1 MRFSKN
7 MEQISMSKTAEI
19 ADLALS
25 LKERGKKVINM
36 ASGELSFKPDSAI
49 RKEACRVINKGETL
63 YTQVAGLYEL
73 REQISKKLQKDLNV
87 KYTSDEIIVS
97 NGGKQVIFNAFQS
110 TINRGDEV
118 IIVSPYWVSYP
129 EIIKFCG
136 GKSKILNSKRA
147 EDFSIN
153 VDELEKLITAKTKW
167 LILNSPNN
175 PTGVVYTRE
184 SLKKIIQV
192 LNRHPNVW
200 VLLDDIY
207 EKLNFSSKRSI
218 NLINI
223 DTKLKRRSLLVN
235 GFSKGYSMTGW
246 RLGYG
251 AGPKILIE
259 AMKKIQSQS
268 TSAANTIAQNA
279 AIKALQL
286 DEDYF
291 EDIKTS
297 LIKRREIVTSALA
310 NLDGFRCKFSQGAFY
325 IFPSIESFLGKRLK
339 GKDIIYDDTSF
350 CLQLLSSKHVAV
362 VPGSSFGSRDSIRI
376 SYALTEKDLRIGCKR
391 IKQFCENLV

>member
-1 MRFSKN
+1 M
-7 MEQISMSKTAEI
+7 
-19 ADLALS
+19 
-25 LKERGKKVINM
+25 
-36 ASGELSFKPDSAI
+36 
-49 RKEACRVINKGETL
+49 
-63 YTQVAGLYEL
+63 
-73 REQISKKLQKDLNV
+73 
-87 KYTSDEIIVS
+87 S

-129 EIIKFCG
+129 EIVKFCG

-153 VDELEKLITAKTKW
+153 VDELEKLNTEKTKW

-223 DTKLKRRSLLVN
+223 DTKFKRRSLLVN

-259 AMKKIQSQS
+259 AMKKIP
-268 TSAANTIAQNA
+268 
-279 AIKALQL
+279 
-286 DEDYF
+286 
-291 EDIKTS
+291 
-297 LIKRREIVTSALA
+297 V
-310 NLDGFRCKFSQGAFY
+310 
-325 IFPSIESFLGKRLK
+325 
-339 GKDIIYDDTSF
+339 
-350 CLQLLSSKHVAV
+350 
-362 VPGSSFGSRDSIRI
+362 
-376 SYALTEKDLRIGCKR
+376 SYTHLTLPTTM
-391 IKQFCENLV
+391 LV